1 MPASNGSPESD
12 GEEPAEPPAGG
23 IAEGFASEIDSKP
36 ADERVYRVALQ
47 LYEPTRVSAVAERA
61 TCSTDTARRHLG
73 RLADIGVV
81 ERVSDDPDM
90 FARNESYF
98 EWRKRE
104 RFSELSEADLTE
116 RLTDLTAHE
125 REFRNTY
132 AANDPDAVEALDHA
146 DYDAVEDVWLDLSE
160 WRTVRRRIRRLE
172 AVRRRRG
179 SDTNAVQP

>member
-12 GEEPAEPPAGG
+12 GEEPAEPPTGG
-23 IAEGFASEIDSKP
+23 LAEGFASEIDSKP

-61 TCSTDTARRHLG
+61 TCSTDTVRRHLG

-81 ERVSDDPDM
+81 DRISDDPDT
-90 FARNESYF
+90 FSRNESYF
-98 EWRKRE
+98 EWRERE
-104 RFSELSEADLTE
+104 RLSDLSEADLTE

-125 REFRNTY
+125 REFRDTY
-132 AANDPDAVEALDHA
+132 AADDPNAVDALDHA

-172 AVRRRRG
+172 AVRKRRG
-179 SDTNAVQP
+179 SGTNTVRP